1 MQGLSA
7 NSIKVERHWLRRN
20 LVVHEEAAGGERGFD
35 IVGDLHG
42 CLEELLALMT
52 ALGYHPTRRQGR
64 LTVQAPLGRR
74 MVFVGDLVTRGPRSV
89 ETLELVMGMVA
100 SGEALC
106 VAGNQDMKL
115 LAVLKKGKVTENPG
129 VARTILQLARR
140 PLAFQ
145 RKVIDFLE
153 ELPATLRL
161 DSGRLLVAHTGLRE
175 DLQGARSAE
184 ARRVAI
190 FGEVLEELDKWGAPK
205 RVDWA
210 SEYRGEAWV
219 VFGHTPQPAPVWR
232 NRTVNIDTGCVYGG
246 RLTAL
251 LYPEMETM
259 SVAATACHWS
269 RRPVAGKKAVAKKT
283 ATVGKKRALRKLK

>member
-1 MQGLSA
+1 MQGKQA
-7 NSIKVERHWLRRN
+7 NPMAVERHWVRRN
-20 LVVHEEAAGGERGFD
+20 LVIHEEAEGGERGFD
-35 IVGDLHG
+35 VVGDLHG
-42 CLEELLALMT
+42 CLEELLTLMT
-52 ALGYHPTRRQGR
+52 ALGYRPTRRQGR
-64 LTVQAPLGRR
+64 LTVQARAGRR

-115 LAVLKKGKVTENPG
+115 LQVLKKGKVTDNPG
-129 VARTILQLARR
+129 LARTILQLARK

-145 RKVIDFLE
+145 CKVIDFLE
-153 ELPATLRL
+153 DLPATLML
-161 DSGRLLVAHTGLRE
+161 DSGRLMVAHTGLRE
-175 DLQGARSAE
+175 DLQGIRSAE

-190 FGEVLEELDKWGAPK
+190 FGEILEELDKWGAPK

-210 SEYRGEAWV
+210 AEYRGEPWV
-219 VFGHTPQPAPVWR
+219 VFGHTPQTAPLWR

-251 LYPEMETM
+251 LYPEMETV

-269 RRPVAGKKAVAKKT
+269 RRPAVKKNSAVKKASSA
-283 ATVGKKRALRKLK
+283 GKKRAVQRTK